1 MLISLKEMAQNFK
14 QWSLKKIV
22 PGESIPAPLYLHLE
36 GRYVQY
42 RNQGQV
48 IDRLIFDRMEL
59 KNFQHFFIL
68 ESDEQKFEDWSAQF
82 LSDAAPATISVQE
95 GAGAGIRA
103 KRLEAQRKIADIFHS
118 FHTEE
123 SISQVLEASTQ
134 LVDELTKQPFTS
146 KPLAELQTLSR
157 GTADH
162 SVNVSVLSV
171 YLAVNMGYSHMFIL
185 KHLAAGALLHDIG
198 KIEALRVEESNV
210 TEYEKKLREHPTLG
224 ETMVSKMEG
233 VSREVKMIVAQ
244 HHEFHDGTGYPNA
257 LHGNQIYDLARIV
270 AVANTFDGIV
280 SAGKGPLAE
289 RQKHALA
296 QLDGPLAHQFNPMKL
311 KKIVKILSLGI

>member
-1 MLISLKEMAQNFK
+1 MAQNYK
-14 QWSLKKIV
+14 QWSLRKII
-22 PGESIPAPLYLHLE
+22 PGERIPAPLYLHLE

-42 RNQGQV
+42 RGKGQI
-48 IDRLIFDRMEL
+48 IDRTTFDRMEI

-68 ESDEQKFEDWSAQF
+68 ESDEQEFEIWSTQFQIEAAQ
-82 LSDAAPATISVQE
+82 AMISAHE
-95 GAGAGIRA
+95 GPGEGIRA
-103 KRLEAQRKIADIFHS
+103 RRQEAQRKIADIFHS
-118 FHTEE
+118 FHAEE
-123 SISQVLEASTQ
+123 SISQVLETSTQ

-171 YLAVNMGYSHMFIL
+171 YLAVNMGYSHMIIL

-210 TEYEKKLREHPTLG
+210 AEYEKKLHEHPTLG
-224 ETMVSKMEG
+224 EAMVSKMEN

-270 AVANTFDGIV
+270 AIANVFDGLV
-280 SAGKGPLAE
+280 SEGKGPLAE
-289 RQKHALA
+289 RQRNALT
-296 QLDGPLAHQFNPMKL
+296 QLDGPMAHQFNPMKL

>member
-1 MLISLKEMAQNFK
+1 MAQNFK

-42 RNQGQV
+42 RNKGQI
-48 IDRLIFDRMEL
+48 IDRTIFDRMEV
-59 KNFQHFFIL
+59 KNFQFFFIL
-68 ESDEQKFEDWSAQF
+68 DSDEQKFEAWSSQF
-82 LSDAAPATISVQE
+82 LGEPASATVSVQE
-95 GAGAGIRA
+95 GPGAGIRA
-103 KRLEAQRKIADIFHS
+103 KRQEAQRKIADIFHS
-118 FHTEE
+118 FHAEE
-123 SISQVLEASTQ
+123 SVAKVLETSTQ

-171 YLAVNMGYSHMFIL
+171 YLAVNMGYSHMIIL

-198 KIEALRVEESNV
+198 KIEALRIEESNV
-210 TEYEKKLREHPTLG
+210 AEYEKKLREHPTLG
-224 ETMVSKMEG
+224 EAMVSTMEG

-270 AVANTFDGIV
+270 AIANTFDGLV
-280 SAGKGPLAE
+280 SEGKGPLAE
-289 RQKHALA
+289 RQKHALT
-296 QLDGPLAHQFNPMKL
+296 QLEGPLAHQFNPMKL
-311 KKIVKILSLGI
+311 KKIIKILSLGI

>member
-1 MLISLKEMAQNFK
+1 MAQNFK
-14 QWSLKKIV
+14 KWSLKNII

-42 RNQGQV
+42 RRKGQT
-48 IDRLIFDRMEL
+48 IDRDTFDRMEM
-59 KNFQHFFIL
+59 KNFHDFFIL
-68 ESDEQKFEDWSAQF
+68 ESDEQEFEIWSTQFQIEAAQ
-82 LSDAAPATISVQE
+82 AMVSVQE
-95 GAGAGIRA
+95 GPSEGIRA
-103 KRLEAQRKIADIFHS
+103 KRQEAQRKIADIFHS
-118 FHTEE
+118 FHAEE
-123 SISQVLEASTQ
+123 SISQVLETSTQ
-134 LVDELTKQPFTS
+134 LVDELTQQPFTS
-146 KPLAELQTLSR
+146 KPLKELQTLSR

-171 YLAVNMGYSHMFIL
+171 YLAVNMGYSHMIIL

-198 KIEALRVEESNV
+198 KIEALRIEESNIA
-210 TEYEKKLREHPTLG
+210 EYEKKLREHPTLG
-224 ETMVSKMEG
+224 EAMLSKMDN

-270 AVANTFDGIV
+270 AIANVFDGLV
-280 SAGKGPLAE
+280 SEGKGPLAE
-289 RQKHALA
+289 RQRHALE

>member
-1 MLISLKEMAQNFK
+1 MAQNYK
-14 QWSLKKIV
+14 QWSLRKII

-42 RNQGQV
+42 RSKGQI
-48 IDRLIFDRMEL
+48 IDRTIFDRMEM

-68 ESDEQKFEDWSAQF
+68 ESDEHEFEIWSTQFQIEAAQ
-82 LSDAAPATISVQE
+82 AMITAQE
-95 GAGAGIRA
+95 SPGEGIRA
-103 KRLEAQRKIADIFHS
+103 RRQEAQRKIADIFHS
-118 FHTEE
+118 FHAEE
-123 SISQVLEASTQ
+123 SISQVLETSTQ

-146 KPLAELQTLSR
+146 KPLTELQTLSR

-171 YLAVNMGYSHMFIL
+171 YLAVNMGYSHMIIL

-198 KIEALRVEESNV
+198 KIEALRVEESNAD
-210 TEYEKKLREHPTLG
+210 EYEKKLREHPILG
-224 ETMVSKMEG
+224 EEMISKMEG

-270 AVANTFDGIV
+270 AIANVFDGLV
-280 SAGKGPLAE
+280 SEGKGPLAE
-289 RQKHALA
+289 RQRNALT
-296 QLDGPLAHQFNPMKL
+296 QLDGPMAHQFNPMKL